1 MSTGE
6 AQSSNDGPG
15 QAMEAEHESKREA
28 GGFGEIILARKRAI
42 AALSA
47 AMMIGDVEAVLAA
60 LSRLRAFPPC
70 FSGFRWT
77 GAEGR
82 TPNESPY
89 FH

>member
-1 MSTGE
+1 M
-6 AQSSNDGPG
+6 
-15 QAMEAEHESKREA
+15 
-28 GGFGEIILARKRAI
+28 ARKRAI

-47 AMMIGDVEAVLAA
+47 AMMKGDVEAVLAA

-77 GAEGR
+77 GAEGW
-82 TPNESPY
+82 TLSESPY